1 MAFSRH
7 DRKAALYRSGKTGK
21 QIAVE
26 LEVSPEL
33 VSAVLAGRRTD
44 GPDARRVMAHMA
56 ELFGVPVTEVFPGS
70 DMVASE
76 PEATRMGRRA
86 TDPVV

>member
-21 QIAVE
+21 QIADD
-26 LEVSPEL
+26 LGVSPEL

-44 GPDARRVMAHMA
+44 GPDARRVMAHLA
-56 ELFGVPVTEVFPGS
+56 ELFGVPLEEVFPG
-70 DMVASE
+70 ASATAAS
-76 PEATRMGRRA
+76 PES
-86 TDPVV
+86 

>member
-21 QIAVE
+21 QIADD
-26 LEVSPEL
+26 LQVSPEL

-44 GPDARRVMAHMA
+44 GPDARRVMTYMA
-56 ELFGVPVTEVFPGS
+56 ELFGVPLDEVFPG
-70 DMVASE
+70 ATANAAPPE
-76 PEATRMGRRA
+76 P
-86 TDPVV
+86 